1 MNFTSLNSLVVIYI
15 SLRFFVDGLE
25 ELLIL
30 PTAWYYMR
38 YLNESYTF
46 LGLTVASYS
55 VGTLFFAPFVGA
67 LDVKLQ
73 RSSKIILVL
82 SGFLKLFGNLLYS
95 IPVNGYFPLFGR
107 FISGLGE
114 SAVSVFYGA
123 IAKGSTDENRAKAFL
138 FFEGLYFIGT
148 TFGPAVGALLTFNIN
163 IFGWQINEGNSPA
176 VVLTIVWC
184 FLLTLAMFLPSDLM
198 EGSEPDKDMCSEG
211 DTGSSKPVADTNIIT
226 CPKRIVF
233 SLYYYVF
240 LFIFFYCV
248 ISFYV
253 PLLAVDQLGLGLVHV
268 KLIFL
273 DSCMFGF
280 VAYIFAYLLVER
292 ISQKNLLGFGIFSH
306 VIPLTILFYFA
317 LFWNRNMPVNA
328 AYLLLV
334 SFVIISVN
342 SINLSFIGSLI
353 TKSTP
358 VNSASFYQSITFTI
372 LHVGLILGRVTAGVT
387 FSKTLMLYNCFGLTL
402 VWLIGIIW
410 FCIEYR
416 NFPRAAKDEE

>member
-1 MNFTSLNSLVVIYI
+1 
-15 SLRFFVDGLE
+15 
-25 ELLIL
+25 
-30 PTAWYYMR
+30 MR

-123 IAKGSTDENRAKAFL
+123 IAKVLPTKIVLKHF
-138 FFEGLYFIGT
+138 YFSKDFT
-148 TFGPAVGALLTFNIN
+148 LLAPRLGPAVGALLTFNIN

-184 FLLTLAMFLPSDLM
+184 FLLTLAMFYQVISWK
-198 EGSEPDKDMCSEG
+198 GSEPDKDMCSEG

-253 PLLAVDQLGLGLVHV
+253 PLLAVDQTRTRTC
-268 KLIFL
+268 
-273 DSCMFGF
+273 SCEINFFG
-280 VAYIFAYLLVER
+280 
-292 ISQKNLLGFGIFSH
+292 
-306 VIPLTILFYFA
+306 
-317 LFWNRNMPVNA
+317 
-328 AYLLLV
+328 
-334 SFVIISVN
+334 
-342 SINLSFIGSLI
+342 
-353 TKSTP
+353 
-358 VNSASFYQSITFTI
+358 
-372 LHVGLILGRVTAGVT
+372 
-387 FSKTLMLYNCFGLTL
+387 
-402 VWLIGIIW
+402 
-410 FCIEYR
+410 
-416 NFPRAAKDEE
+416 